1 MKKDIKTYRLSRN
14 GDMFHIKGVLKVV
27 DERTFVTIMTFPFDG
42 LVYGEHYYGSD
53 KSNYNFSDGAV
64 VARAEWNL
72 YVLYENAME
81 ISDNFKY
88 YKEVLDEYNT
98 YKMNIDKN
106 ILSAENIRSSVKN
119 EYDKK
124 ALDFYIEG
132 LKADANHYYEQL
144 LKERKLCKVNLDTL
158 EQVVDYYTYKG

>member
-1 MKKDIKTYRLSRN
+1 MENHIKTYGLTCD
-14 GDMFHIKGVLKVV
+14 GDMYHIEGVLKVV
-27 DERTFVTIMTFPFDG
+27 AERTFVTIMTFPFDG

-53 KSNYNFSDGAV
+53 KNNYNFSVEAV

-72 YVLYENAME
+72 FALYEIAID
-81 ISDNFKY
+81 ISDNFKD
-88 YKEVLDEYNT
+88 YKEVLDKYNT
-98 YKMNIDKN
+98 YKMNIDKK
-106 ILSAENIRSSVKN
+106 LSSAESIVSCVKN

-132 LKADANHYYEQL
+132 LKADSDHYYEQL
-144 LKERKLCKVNLDTL
+144 LTERNLHKVNIKTL